1 MHRDHKLGLALGVL
15 VVGFAAAL
23 CFPKQGDVDQ
33 RLLQLENTA
42 DLDEEISQL
51 AVHAY
56 TNADP
61 EPVVVQEPP
70 RFPADDFDRD
80 SLELVPGGDGEHQ
93 LLAGPPAPIG
103 ATIVIDDL
111 FPDDLDLE
119 LPPASESPAGP
130 VNPSTPAIAE
140 AVPADWAEYTVR
152 PGDTLSSLAAKFLDD
167 PNRYLELF
175 DANREVLASPND
187 LRPGTVLVIPGI
199 ALRDDRPGPAEQ
211 SLAES
216 GDNANDELPRIAPAV
231 ESPDRDGL
239 GRPGEGRPL
248 FRPAGTAPFLKT
260 QPVSRGHQTPLPP
273 MDASQTRRETTS
285 SADEPSPVRSY
296 TVRRGDTLE
305 AIAVRTYGN
314 PLAVRDLLE
323 ANQDVVRDPRRLK
336 PGMTLTLP
344 ERE

>member
-42 DLDEEISQL
+42 ELDEEIAQL
-51 AVHAY
+51 PVHAY

-61 EPVVVQEPP
+61 QPVVVHQPQ
-70 RFPADDFDRD
+70 RFPADEIDRD
-80 SLELVPGGDGEHQ
+80 PLELVPGGDGDHQ

-111 FPDDLDLE
+111 FLNDTDLE
-119 LPPASESPAGP
+119 LPPASQSPDEQVMP
-130 VNPSTPAIAE
+130 TAIAE
-140 AVPADWAEYTVR
+140 AVPADWQEYTVR
-152 PGDTLSSLAAKFLDD
+152 PGDTLSSLAAKFLHD
-167 PNRYLELF
+167 PTRYLELF

-187 LRPGTVLVIPGI
+187 LRPGTVLIIPGV
-199 ALRDDRPGPAEQ
+199 ARHDERTGPPEQ

-216 GDNANDELPRIAPAV
+216 GDKANDDLPGLVPDAA
-231 ESPDRDGL
+231 SPDNDGR
-239 GRPGEGRPL
+239 GRPGERRPL

-260 QPVSRGHQTPLPP
+260 QPVSRGHTTPLPP
-273 MDASQTRRETTS
+273 MDASQKRREQTS
-285 SADEPSPVRSY
+285 AVDEPSPVRSY